1 MGSVVRARPRVRVGF
16 PRKPRASGRRD
27 GTFLFMDSTIPSSA
41 GRVREMS
48 FVRPRYLAIAFSA
61 FFGIVAYLAWS
72 VAHASKGPWF
82 EPDVSRTVY
91 QTSMVGGVLVLIGL
105 FVTAS
110 IVPYFAR
117 PVRSRGI
124 SPGPPPRDQPR
135 GNRSGFAFPT
145 APPRAT
151 RNVDPEWALDGLL
164 EDSGVDPSR
173 YMDADRER
181 DAAAVSAALS
191 RLVPRE
197 DAVTPGDL
205 MDRLSDIRVRNSG
218 PLVSEDREMTQ
229 VLVRLVNE
237 IKPLL
242 VASKQAGLNV
252 PEIRRLVAE
261 ATAGREGDLSYRV
274 RLVEQLKDT
283 LEAALFERIT
293 EDLQGVLVDIERTK
307 VATQQV
313 HSAEL
318 TAAEGVALLDT
329 GNYLAA
335 LERATKAREAVT
347 NQIVTIA
354 PRTDWANPA
363 SPVALAGPSVVA
375 SIYVAIGA
383 MLLPAVTGFLVTNF
397 VLNTTAILF
406 LSYGWFGFVLYS
418 LVSIYTMARP
428 YAPREPRQERKEF
441 SWDEE

>member
-1 MGSVVRARPRVRVGF
+1 
-16 PRKPRASGRRD
+16 
-27 GTFLFMDSTIPSSA
+27 
-41 GRVREMS
+41 
-48 FVRPRYLAIAFSA
+48 
-61 FFGIVAYLAWS
+61 
-72 VAHASKGPWF
+72 
-82 EPDVSRTVY
+82 
-91 QTSMVGGVLVLIGL
+91 
-105 FVTAS
+105 VTAS
-110 IVPYFAR
+110 LVPYFAR
-117 PVRSRGI
+117 PARSRGVG
-124 SPGPPPRDQPR
+124 PGSPPRDVFRDAPR
-135 GNRSGFAFPT
+135 RDRPGSEFPT
-145 APPRAT
+145 APAKTT

-173 YMDADRER
+173 YMDGNRER

-191 RLVPRE
+191 RLMPPE
-197 DAVTPGDL
+197 DAATPGNL
-205 MDRLSDIRVRNSG
+205 MDRLSGIRGRNSG

-229 VLVRLVNE
+229 VLLRLVNE

-242 VASKQAGLNV
+242 VASKQVGLSV
-252 PEIRRLVAE
+252 PEIRRLIAE
-261 ATAGREGDLSYRV
+261 ATAGREGDLGYRV
-274 RLVEQLKDT
+274 RLVEQLRDT
-283 LEAALFERIT
+283 LEAALVERIAG
-293 EDLQGVLVDIERTK
+293 DLQGVLVHIEQTK
-307 VATQQV
+307 SATQQV

-318 TAAEGVALLDT
+318 IAAEGVALLDT

-363 SPVALAGPSVVA
+363 SPLALAGPSVVA

-418 LVSIYTMARP
+418 LTSIYAMARP

>member
-1 MGSVVRARPRVRVGF
+1 
-16 PRKPRASGRRD
+16 
-27 GTFLFMDSTIPSSA
+27 
-41 GRVREMS
+41 
-48 FVRPRYLAIAFSA
+48 
-61 FFGIVAYLAWS
+61 
-72 VAHASKGPWF
+72 
-82 EPDVSRTVY
+82 
-91 QTSMVGGVLVLIGL
+91 
-105 FVTAS
+105 
-110 IVPYFAR
+110 
-117 PVRSRGI
+117 
-124 SPGPPPRDQPR
+124 
-135 GNRSGFAFPT
+135 
-145 APPRAT
+145 
-151 RNVDPEWALDGLL
+151 
-164 EDSGVDPSR
+164 
-173 YMDADRER
+173 MDADRER
-181 DAAAVSAALS
+181 DAAAVSVALS

-197 DAVTPGDL
+197 DAATPGNL
-205 MDRLSDIRVRNSG
+205 MDRLSDIRARNSG

-283 LEAALFERIT
+283 LETALFERIAG
-293 EDLQGVLVDIERTK
+293 DLQGVLVDIERTK
-307 VATQQV
+307 VATQQI

-329 GNYLAA
+329 GNFLAA
-335 LERATKAREAVT
+335 LDRATKAREAVT
-347 NQIVTIA
+347 KEMVMIT
-354 PRTDWANPA
+354 PGTDWANPA
-363 SPVALAGPSVVA
+363 SPIALAGPSIVA

-418 LVSIYTMARP
+418 LASIYAMARP

-441 SWDEE
+441 PWDEE

>member
-1 MGSVVRARPRVRVGF
+1 
-16 PRKPRASGRRD
+16 
-27 GTFLFMDSTIPSSA
+27 
-41 GRVREMS
+41 
-48 FVRPRYLAIAFSA
+48 
-61 FFGIVAYLAWS
+61 
-72 VAHASKGPWF
+72 
-82 EPDVSRTVY
+82 
-91 QTSMVGGVLVLIGL
+91 
-105 FVTAS
+105 
-110 IVPYFAR
+110 
-117 PVRSRGI
+117 
-124 SPGPPPRDQPR
+124 
-135 GNRSGFAFPT
+135 
-145 APPRAT
+145 
-151 RNVDPEWALDGLL
+151 
-164 EDSGVDPSR
+164 
-173 YMDADRER
+173 
-181 DAAAVSAALS
+181 
-191 RLVPRE
+191 
-197 DAVTPGDL
+197 

-252 PEIRRLVAE
+252 PEVRRLVAE

-283 LEAALFERIT
+283 LESALVERIA
-293 EDLQGVLVDIERTK
+293 EDLQGILVDIERTK

-347 NQIVTIA
+347 NHVVTIA

-363 SPVALAGPSVVA
+363 SPLALAGPSVVA

-418 LVSIYTMARP
+418 LASIYAMARP

-441 SWDEE
+441 PWDEE

>member
-1 MGSVVRARPRVRVGF
+1 
-16 PRKPRASGRRD
+16 
-27 GTFLFMDSTIPSSA
+27 
-41 GRVREMS
+41 MS
-48 FVRPRYLAIAFSA
+48 FVRPRYLALAFSA

-72 VAHASKGPWF
+72 YAHGSKGPWF
-82 EPDVSRTVY
+82 EPDISRTVY
-91 QTSMVGGVLVLIGL
+91 QTSMVGGVLVLVGL

-110 IVPYFAR
+110 IVPYLAR
-117 PVRSRGI
+117 PVRSKGVAA
-124 SPGPPPRDQPR
+124 SPPPRDPPR
-135 GNRSGFAFPT
+135 RNRSGFAFPT
-145 APPRAT
+145 APSRTT
-151 RNVDPEWALDGLL
+151 RNVEPEWALDGLL
-164 EDSGVDPSR
+164 EDSGIDSSR
-173 YMDADRER
+173 YMDGNRER

-197 DAVTPGDL
+197 DAASPGDL
-205 MDRLSDIRVRNSG
+205 LDRLSGIRARNSG

-237 IKPLL
+237 VKPLL

-261 ATAGREGDLSYRV
+261 ATAGREGDLGYRV

-283 LEAALFERIT
+283 LEGALVERIS
-293 EDLQGVLVDIERTK
+293 EDLQGVLVDIDRTK
-307 VATQQV
+307 AATQQV
-313 HSAEL
+313 RSAEL

-335 LERATKAREAVT
+335 LERATKAREAFT
-347 NQIVTIA
+347 KQIVTMT
-354 PRTDWANPA
+354 PESDWENLA
-363 SPVALAGPSVVA
+363 SPIALAGPSVVA
-375 SIYVAIGA
+375 SLYVAIGA

-406 LSYGWFGFVLYS
+406 LSYGWFGLVLYS
-418 LVSIYTMARP
+418 LASIYAMARP
-428 YAPREPRQERKEF
+428 YAPRKPRQERKEF

>member
-1 MGSVVRARPRVRVGF
+1 MGSVVRARPRVRVASRGSCVLAGDATERTY
-16 PRKPRASGRRD
+16 PWIRKYLPV
-27 GTFLFMDSTIPSSA
+27 A
-41 GRVREMS
+41 GGEREVS
-48 FVRPRYLAIAFSA
+48 VVRPRYLAVAFSA

-72 VAHASKGPWF
+72 YAYASKGPWF

-91 QTSMVGGVLVLIGL
+91 QTSMIGGVLVLIGL

-110 IVPYFAR
+110 LVPYFAR
-117 PVRSRGI
+117 SARSRGVAP
-124 SPGPPPRDQPR
+124 SPPPRDLPR

-145 APPRAT
+145 ASQRRT

-173 YMDADRER
+173 YMDGDRER

-191 RLVPRE
+191 RLMPPE
-197 DAVTPGDL
+197 DAATPGNL
-205 MDRLSDIRVRNSG
+205 RDRLSGIRARNPG

-229 VLVRLVNE
+229 VLVGLVNE

-242 VASKQAGLNV
+242 VASKQVGLNV

-261 ATAGREGDLSYRV
+261 ATAGREGDLGYRV

-283 LEAALFERIT
+283 LEAALAERIS
-293 EDLQGVLVDIERTK
+293 EDLQGLLVHIERTK
-307 VATQQV
+307 SATQQV

-318 TAAEGVALLDT
+318 MAAEGVALLDT

-347 NQIVTIA
+347 KQIVTIA
-354 PRTDWANPA
+354 PRTDWENTA

-406 LSYGWFGFVLYS
+406 LSYGWFGFLLYS
-418 LVSIYTMARP
+418 LTSIYAMARP
-428 YAPREPRQERKEF
+428 YAPREPRQERKAF